1 MIKRFKIQ
9 ANMPWRA
16 AKGLKTCAA
25 TASLIILI
33 STGTSFAFTTYDGY
47 QDVPPLKVKSVT
59 LQSPLQYKPSS
70 AVTDSCIPLLKSIH
84 KIPSKSVTTR
94 NQRSAGKAA
103 APVAAL
109 GLIFGVRY
117 ALTPP
122 GSASAQKAVATE
134 NLNGSQGQFDVWHR
148 DGESFSKDARPA
160 QAVTAYR
167 ACQKKQALNALND
180 VNRSR

>member
-1 MIKRFKIQ
+1 MKYLFKKRVNS
-9 ANMPWRA
+9 ALRA

-25 TASLIILI
+25 AASLIILI

-47 QDVPPLKVKSVT
+47 QDVMPLKVKSVA
-59 LQSPLQYKPSS
+59 LSSPFDYQPPS
-70 AVTDSCIPLLKSIH
+70 AVTDSCSPLLKSIH

-134 NLNGSQGQFDVWHR
+134 NQGQFDVWHR
-148 DGESFSKDARPA
+148 DGASVSTDNRSAL
-160 QAVTAYR
+160 AVTAYR
-167 ACQKKQALNALND
+167 ACQKKQALNALN
-180 VNRSR
+180 NAGRSR